1 VNIERLVTMANDIA
15 TYFAAEP
22 DHAAAVEGV
31 RDHLTKFWDPVMRR
45 QLKAHVTAG
54 GDGLSPLAREAVE
67 RVVVSRQADSG
78 ANDTD
83 IAQ

>member
-1 VNIERLVTMANDIA
+1 MNIERLVAMANDIA
-15 TYFAAEP
+15 NYFSAEP

-54 GDGLSPLAREAVE
+54 GDDLLPLAREAVQ
-67 RVVVSRQADSG
+67 RLVVPSNTAS
-78 ANDTD
+78 
-83 IAQ
+83 